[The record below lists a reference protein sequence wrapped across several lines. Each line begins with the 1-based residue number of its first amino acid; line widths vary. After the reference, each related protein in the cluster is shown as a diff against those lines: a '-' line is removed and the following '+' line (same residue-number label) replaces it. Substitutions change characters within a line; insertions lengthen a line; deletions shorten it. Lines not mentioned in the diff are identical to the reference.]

1 MHLKQYRLFFLIG
14 RTHPFVNQI
23 WYTICRLL
31 WFIYAIFKLL
41 NWFSCLSLLDFWLS
55 ACQIIYNFIIG
66 VFVIARIIC
75 EWVLS
80 SARTLIKIT
89 NHWRLDSLIFNHTFR
104 FIYQSLSNLSCSFPN
119 INCVWSWF
127 FFLFICSNQISIL
140 EIRIHAWEEY
150 LTRGHIQLRLR
161 GAWGFLIWYSRL
173 LVFILIT
180 NCI

>member
-23 WYTICRLL
+23 RYTICRLL
-31 WFIYAIFKLL
+31 WFIKANFKLL
-41 NWFSCLSLLDFWLS
+41 NWFSCLSLLIVLFS
-55 ACQIIYNFIIG
+55 ACQFINLTIW

-75 EWVLS
+75 AWVLS
-80 SARTLIKIT
+80 SPRTLMKIT
-89 NHWRLDSLIFNHTFR
+89 NHWILDSLIFNHTFR
-104 FIYQSLSNLSCSFPN
+104 FIYQSLSNLSSSFLK

-127 FFLFICSNQISIL
+127 FFLFLCSNQFSIL

-150 LTRGHIQLRLR
+150 LTRAHIQLRLR

-173 LVFILIT
+173 LVFILIS